1 MKNLKSI
8 LLISFIFSALIFAQK
23 KEFRKI
29 DHNAFTVGEKLTF
42 EVNYGPITAG
52 IAVMEIPKL
61 KRISGRESYNIQC
74 KVNSVSS
81 FDGVFKV
88 RDRYVTF
95 LDKEGIF
102 PWRFEQHIREGGYSK
117 DYSAFFDQRRGIA
130 KTSDGKAKIPEYVN
144 DIVSAFYFLR
154 TQDLS
159 NFKSGDKIAMEN
171 FFDNEIFPLDVV
183 VHGREKVDVEAGE
196 FDCVVVEPLVKE
208 GGLFKHEGN
217 ILIWLTDDHRRM
229 PVKVKT
235 KIIIGSIEAELIKFE
250 GTTVKKL

>member
-1 MKNLKSI
+1 MKLVKI
-8 LLISFIFSALIFAQK
+8 IFVLTAFTMLLNAQK
-23 KEFRKI
+23 KDFRKI
-29 DHNAFTVGEKLTF
+29 EHNAFDVGEKLTF

-61 KRISGRESYNIQC
+61 KRISGRDSYNIQF

-88 RDRYVTF
+88 RDKYVTY

-117 DYSAFFDQRRGIA
+117 DYSAFFDQRRGKA
-130 KTSDGKAKIPEYVN
+130 KTSNGKVDIPPYVN
-144 DIVSAFYFLR
+144 DIVSAFYYLR
-154 TQDLS
+154 TQNLS
-159 NFKSGDKIAMEN
+159 KYKKGDKIEMEN
-171 FFDNEIFPLDVV
+171 FFDNKIFPLNVMI
-183 VHGREKVDVEAGE
+183 HGREEVDVEAGT
-196 FDCVVVEPLVKE
+196 FKCVVVEPLVKE

-235 KIIIGSIEAELIKFE
+235 KIIIGSIEAELIKHE
-250 GTTVKKL
+250 GLTQK

>member
-1 MKNLKSI
+1 MKTVKIIFALLFFSI
-8 LLISFIFSALIFAQK
+8 LATAQK

-29 DHNAFTVGEKLTF
+29 EHNAFNVGEKLIF

-52 IAVMEIPKL
+52 IAVMEIAKL
-61 KRISGRESYNIQC
+61 KRISGRDSYNIQF

-88 RDRYVTF
+88 RDKYVTY

-117 DYSAFFDQRRGIA
+117 DYSAFFDQRRGKA
-130 KTSDGKAKIPEYVN
+130 KTSNGKIDIPPYVN
-144 DIVSAFYFLR
+144 DIVSAFYYIR

-159 NFKSGDKIAMEN
+159 KYKKGDRIEMSN
-171 FFDNEIFPLDVV
+171 FFDNKIFPLDVMI
-183 VHGREKVDVEAGE
+183 HGREKVDVEAGE
-196 FDCVVVEPLVKE
+196 FNCIVVEPLVKE

-217 ILIWLTDDHRRM
+217 ILIWLTNDHRRM

-235 KIIIGSIEAELIKFE
+235 KIIIGSIEAKLIKYE
-250 GTTVKKL
+250 GLTQK

>member
-1 MKNLKSI
+1 MKLVKI
-8 LLISFIFSALIFAQK
+8 IFVLTAFIMLLNAQK
-23 KEFRKI
+23 KDFRKI
-29 DHNAFTVGEKLTF
+29 EHNAFDVGEKLTF

-61 KRISGRESYNIQC
+61 KRISGRDSYNIQF

-88 RDRYVTF
+88 RDKYVTY

-117 DYSAFFDQRRGIA
+117 DYSAFFDQRRGKA
-130 KTSDGKAKIPEYVN
+130 KTSNGKVDIPPYVN
-144 DIVSAFYFLR
+144 DIVSAFYYLR

-159 NFKSGDKIAMEN
+159 KYKKGDKIEMEN
-171 FFDNEIFPLDVV
+171 FFDNKIFPLNVMI
-183 VHGREKVDVEAGE
+183 HGREEVDVEAGT
-196 FDCVVVEPLVKE
+196 FKCVVVEPLVKE

-235 KIIIGSIEAELIKFE
+235 KIIIGSIEAELIKHE
-250 GTTVKKL
+250 GLTKK

>member
-1 MKNLKSI
+1 MKTLKVLLS
-8 LLISFIFSALIFAQK
+8 LLIFFSAINFAQIK
-23 KEFRKI
+23 NFRKI
-29 DHNAFTVGEKLTF
+29 EHNAFGVGEKLTF

-61 KRISGRESYNIQC
+61 KKISGRDAYNIQF

-81 FDGVFKV
+81 FDGIFTV
-88 RDRYVTF
+88 RDKYVTY

-117 DYSAFFDQRRGIA
+117 DYSAFFDQRRGKA
-130 KTSDGKAKIPEYVN
+130 KTSNGKVDIPPYVN
-144 DIVSAFYFLR
+144 DIVSAFYYLR
-154 TQDLS
+154 TQRLDSL
-159 NFKSGDKIAMEN
+159 KKGDVVKLEN
-171 FFDNEIFPLDVV
+171 FFDNKVFPLDVI
-183 VHGREKVDVEAGE
+183 VHGREKVSVEAGE

-217 ILIWLTDDHRRM
+217 ILVWLTDDHKKM

-235 KIIIGSIEAELIKFE
+235 KIIIGSIEAELIKYE
-250 GTTVKKL
+250 GTTSEE